1 MQLAARGQRHQ
12 GLARLVDLVR
22 VGVKVRVGVRLRLKL
37 RVRVRVRVRVEDT
50 GVYSGSR
57 L

>member
-50 GVYSGSR
+50 GGV
-57 L
+57 